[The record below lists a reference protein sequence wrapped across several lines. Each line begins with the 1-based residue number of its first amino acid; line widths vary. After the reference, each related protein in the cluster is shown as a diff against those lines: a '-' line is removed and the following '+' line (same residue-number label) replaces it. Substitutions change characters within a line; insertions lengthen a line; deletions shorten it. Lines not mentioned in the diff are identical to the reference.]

1 MRKKLLLF
9 VVTLLAV
16 ATFGVVQLTAKAAID
31 YSRDCDKY
39 AIIYCGALNEKEF
52 HSKFNNDTKY
62 KDHTKVY
69 AAFGIKK
76 ADVTG
81 MVGGVVWRNGNVTI
95 NDKIV
100 ATGARD
106 GARNLGGTPI
116 AGTSGAAITSVSTFG
131 SEGQAAMIK
140 MVNGVFKFAIITSCG
155 NPVTAHPKLPPVP
168 PKPPKPPVVPTAVCD
183 RLTLTRISRTQV
195 KAVASPAKVT
205 NGGKVIAYN
214 YYFGDNTKQ
223 TTTATSLTHNYPNLA
238 TGKTY
243 TITLTVTV
251 QLGNVKKDITAA
263 TCKGT
268 FPVDAVPPVPVYSCD
283 LLTVTKI
290 NRTEFKFE
298 TKTTVKNATVKTIT
312 YVIRDAAGKEIRTTS
327 PAYTNAIVGKYTV
340 QALVTVT
347 VNGKDITLPANANCT
362 KPFEVEKLP
371 ETPTATCDGLA
382 VDQISETDLS
392 RTFTGG
398 ATVAGGATITGYT
411 LDFGDGTTE
420 PIASTSDKITSMHT
434 YKEAKEYT
442 AKLSVNVKLNG
453 KDEVKTS
460 KECEVKFTIS
470 PKVCTTPNGET
481 FPEGDKRCTP
491 CPVPGKEDFPKDS
504 PECKADCT
512 TPGHENNPECVET
525 PPTTPPELP
534 HTGMSDGIV
543 ALVGAGSLIAA
554 VGYYV
559 ASRRAL
565 LG

>member
-16 ATFGVVQLTAKAAID
+16 ASFGLVQLTAKAVVD
-31 YSRDCDKY
+31 NTPDCDKY
-39 AIIYCGALNEKEF
+39 AIIYCGAKDTAEF
-52 HSKFNNDTKY
+52 SKKFNNDGKY

-69 AAFGIKK
+69 AAFGISK

-81 MVGGVVWRNGNVTI
+81 MVDGIVWRDGRVTVGNKT
-95 NDKIV
+95 V
-100 ATGARD
+100 ATAARD
-106 GARNLGGTPI
+106 AARNLGGTPI
-116 AGTSGAAITSVSTFG
+116 AGTSAAITSVSTFG
-131 SEGQAAMIK
+131 TEGQTAMVK
-140 MVNGVFKFAIITSCG
+140 MVNGVFKFAVIKSCG
-155 NPVTAHPKLPPVP
+155 NPVNAKPVPPPVP

-183 RLTLTRISRTQV
+183 RLTVTPIANTRNQV
-195 KAVASPAKVT
+195 KLAASAKTT

-214 YYFGDNTKQ
+214 YYFGDGTKS
-223 TTTATSLTHNYPNLA
+223 TTPAPSATHTYPDTPTA
-238 TGKTY
+238 KTY

-251 QLGNVKKDITAA
+251 QLGNVKKDVTAA

-268 FPVDAVPPVPVYSCD
+268 FTVKALPPVYSCD
-283 LLTVTKI
+283 LLTVTRI
-290 NRTEFKFE
+290 TRTEFKFD
-298 TKTTVKNATVKTIT
+298 TKYTAKNATYKSTT
-312 YVIRDAAGKEIRTTS
+312 YVVRDASGKEITRQTS
-327 PAYTNAIVGKYTV
+327 SSYKSDVEGKYTV
-340 QALVTVT
+340 EALVTFT
-347 VNGKDITLPANANCT
+347 VNGKDVTTAVNANCK
-362 KPFEVEKLP
+362 KPFEIEKLP
-371 ETPTATCDGLA
+371 ETPTAVCDGLA

-420 PIASTSDKITSMHT
+420 PIASTSEKITSMHT

-442 AKLSVNVKLNG
+442 AKLAVKVKMNG
-453 KDEVKTS
+453 KDQTITS

-491 CPVPGKEDFPKDS
+491 CPVPGKESFPKDS
-504 PECKADCT
+504 PECKEDCT
-512 TPGHENNPECVET
+512 TPGHENNAECV
-525 PPTTPPELP
+525 TTPPELP
-534 HTGMSDGIV
+534 QTGMSDGIV

-565 LG
+565 IG